1 MKRWIAFILAALMLL
16 SFSVITAS
24 AKEDDQTRILVSEG
38 DDLADNQASGNSIGW
53 RNSKVDAG
61 MAPLKLMEIDGEL
74 AVGAVLTGSAAEFH
88 STVRFLYYTDTPIDI
103 SEMKY
108 LEFDFY
114 ISNADHYN
122 NNINLEL
129 TSSGRQDY
137 EEMCIYGNIFKL
149 VDGWNHIKIA
159 LADMKQDTSPAGP
172 LDLTKWNFFRLC
184 LNGPYDLG
192 EEKLTLAIDN
202 LCFWNGVD
210 QDTLDVLEMIEE
222 LKEYNSKEKI
232 NEKNY
237 NIVKAKVKAARA
249 AYDELSDEAKEA
261 VKDQEGLRV
270 IMTADAAIEK
280 YEASL
285 PKEEENNQ
293 DDTTGEEPQKSGCSG
308 AISLCGGAMM
318 LLAGA
323 WISMTARKKENE

>member
-24 AKEDDQTRILVSEG
+24 AKEDDQTRILISEG
-38 DDLADNQASGNSIGW
+38 DDLADSQASGTSVGW
-53 RNSKVDAG
+53 RNSKVDSGA
-61 MAPLKLMEIDGEL
+61 APLKLMELDGEL
-74 AVGAVLTGSAAEFH
+74 AVGAVLKGSAAEFH
-88 STVRFLYYTDTPIDI
+88 NTVRFLYYTDTPVDLT
-103 SEMKY
+103 EMKY

-137 EEMCIYGNIFKL
+137 EEMSIYGNVFQL

-172 LDLTKWNFFRLC
+172 LDLTRWNFFRLC
-184 LNGPYDLG
+184 LNGAYDLG
-192 EEKLTLAIDN
+192 DEELTLAIDN
-202 LCFWNGVD
+202 LCFWNGID

-222 LKEYNSKEKI
+222 LKAYNSKDKI
-232 NEKNY
+232 NKDNY
-237 NIVKAKVKAARA
+237 QIVKAKVTAARA
-249 AYDELSDEAKEA
+249 AYDDLSDEAKE
-261 VKDQEGLRV
+261 VIKDQEGLRV
-270 IMTADAAIEK
+270 IMTADSAIEK
-280 YEASL
+280 YEESL
-285 PKEEENNQ
+285 PKEDENKQN
-293 DDTTGEEPQKSGCSG
+293 DTTGEEPQKSGCSG

-318 LLAGA
+318 LLAAA
-323 WISMTARKKENE
+323 WISMTARKKED

>member
-24 AKEDDQTRILVSEG
+24 AKEDDQTRILISEG
-38 DDLADNQASGNSIGW
+38 DDLADSQASGTSVGW
-53 RNSKVDAG
+53 RNSKVDSGA
-61 MAPLKLMEIDGEL
+61 APLKLMELDGEL
-74 AVGAVLTGSAAEFH
+74 AVGAVLKGSAAEFH
-88 STVRFLYYTDTPIDI
+88 NTVRFLYYTDTPVDLT
-103 SEMKY
+103 EMKY

-137 EEMCIYGNIFKL
+137 EEMSIYGNVFQL

-172 LDLTKWNFFRLC
+172 LDLTRWNFFRLC
-184 LNGPYDLG
+184 LNGAYDLG
-192 EEKLTLAIDN
+192 DEELTLAIDN
-202 LCFWNGVD
+202 LCFWNGID

-222 LKEYNSKEKI
+222 LKAYNSKDKI
-232 NEKNY
+232 NKDNY
-237 NIVKAKVKAARA
+237 KIVKAKVTAARA
-249 AYDELSDEAKEA
+249 AYDDLSDEAKE
-261 VKDQEGLRV
+261 VIKDQEGLRV
-270 IMTADAAIEK
+270 IMTADSAVEK

-285 PKEEENNQ
+285 PKEDENKQ

-318 LLAGA
+318 LLAAA
-323 WISMTARKKENE
+323 WISMTARKKED